1 MITFAI
7 NYGGLK
13 GGQRLPEDRIKRLLR
28 ATQRLSH
35 VEGRQEISIA
45 FVTAHAMKRLNE
57 AYYGGH
63 GVTDVL
69 AFPSEGI
76 EEARGYLGEILI
88 YYPRA
93 EKQAKEHGTTAR
105 AEVELLLVHGLL
117 HLLGYNHE
125 TVQKK
130 DVMFRL
136 QDRILAAS
144 H

>member
-1 MITFAI
+1 MIAFAI

-13 GGQRLPEDRIKRLLR
+13 GGQRIPEERVKRLLR
-28 ATQRLSH
+28 ATQRLGKT
-35 VEGRQEISIA
+35 EGRLEVSLA

-57 AYYGGH
+57 AYYGGY

-69 AFPSEGI
+69 AFPSQGI

-93 EKQAKEHGTTAR
+93 EKQAREHKTTTR

-125 TVQKK
+125 TPQKK
-130 DVMFRL
+130 DTMFRL
-136 QDRILAAS
+136 QDRILEAAK
-144 H
+144 